1 MSENTL
7 LANVVNYGLAG
18 IVVFIFY
25 KLLSNELKELRTSID
40 RLNESILRL
49 MEKISQGGRG

>member
-25 KLLSNELKELRTSID
+25 KLLSNELKELRASID

-49 MEKISQGGRG
+49 MEKIK